1 MFFKTHTEGKIG
13 YKEITPSELGVTVGG
28 TTHIGLFGDILQ
40 FLPDKD
46 FSDTA
51 MLVYNDECMS
61 VDYAFDRIGRK
72 EGVYNSPKIKTGG
85 KNVVSVVSVI
95 KDQYRKYDPSYRWFL
110 MWFGLE
116 SEEVVFYIFN
126 DHSKDYQDITSFVD
140 LSKVKCR
147 GRLDSSASNF
157 NDVIH
162 YLENKVNNSNQDFIA
177 ELEVVS
183 QLDSRDKKYRRFD
196 IDKANKIFKD
206 IGAKGEALIAEYL
219 DRLKFDGL
227 ITGFTWYNGSS
238 ESGLPYDFT
247 IQELRDNIVYVDV
260 KSTSHKFEQ
269 KMIFSGQEIDFITHE
284 SNYQIYR
291 VYDMMSEQNHLKI
304 CDNSKGLA
312 EIINPRI
319 NNFSKELITC
329 NVELQATKIAI
340 PTKHDMLVFGTEINL
355 SVN

>member
-1 MFFKTHTEGKIG
+1 MFFKTHAEGKIG
-13 YKEITPSELGVTVGG
+13 YKELTKADLGDSTGN

-40 FLPDKD
+40 FLPNRDYVETSMFIHK
-46 FSDTA
+46 
-51 MLVYNDECMS
+51 DECS
-61 VDYAFDRIGRK
+61 PLEFSFDRIENPDGSYR
-72 EGVYNSPKIKTGG
+72 SPKIKKGG
-85 KNVVSVVSVI
+85 KDVASVVTVI
-95 KDQYRKYDPSYRWFL
+95 RDIYRHYDTTYRWFL

-116 SEEVVFYIFN
+116 SEEVVFYLFN
-126 DHSKDYQDITSFVD
+126 DHSADYNDIINFVD
-140 LSKVKCR
+140 LSTSHCR
-147 GRLDSSASNF
+147 GRLDSSSPNF

-177 ELEVVS
+177 ELEVAS
-183 QLDSRDKKYRRFD
+183 QIDSRDKKYRRFD
-196 IDKANKIFKD
+196 IDKANKMFKD

-219 DRLKFDGL
+219 DRLKFDGQ

-291 VYDMMSEQNHLKI
+291 VYNMMAEQNHLKI
-304 CDNSKGLA
+304 CDNSRALA
-312 EIINPRI
+312 EILNPKLQD
-319 NNFSKELITC
+319 FSKELTRHQ
-329 NVELQATKIAI
+329 VELQATKLAI
-340 PTKHDMLVFGTEINL
+340 PTIHNILRFGNEINL
-355 SVN
+355 SIY